1 MALVYCDEA
10 EGLIGL
16 RYSAGNLSAKSSATL
31 ARLLLIEAMNG
42 RAVISELIRD
52 KWARRVAGIYP
63 SSLPF
68 SISNNFN

>member
-52 KWARRVAGIYP
+52 K
-63 SSLPF
+63 
-68 SISNNFN
+68 